1 MGFFD
6 WYLMPVAIGPN
17 HVVEV
22 RRKTAKK
29 KTGDG
34 YDEDDSV
41 RLVKKPPWSI
51 PIYHHG
57 GIYTSKLYSGT
68 GPSENRYPREAN
80 GLLTND
86 RTVRDGHC
94 CVRFRSSRHTARRS
108 GRWELAETAAATQ
121 VESGIY
127 SSSTVEYQKKVVL
140 LAKQKGDGDEW
151 VRTFKNKRRRYHL
164 GPIARSS
171 KSFDAKGRKVTR
183 SEEYEEGEM
192 RRNEERLEE
201 EEGGGEECMAA

>member
-1 MGFFD
+1 MRGTERTGAD
-6 WYLMPVAIGPN
+6 
-17 HVVEV
+17 VVQV
-22 RRKTAKK
+22 RRETAKK

-86 RTVRDGHC
+86 HTVRDDGHC

-108 GRWELAETAAATQ
+108 GRWELAGTAAATQ

-151 VRTFKNKRRRYHL
+151 VRTFKNKRRSYFL
-164 GPIARSS
+164 YGQL
-171 KSFDAKGRKVTR
+171 SFK
-183 SEEYEEGEM
+183 
-192 RRNEERLEE
+192 
-201 EEGGGEECMAA
+201 